1 MKYGKRS
8 GEDGI
13 GVWDADDPEDNGAV
27 DASRGGRGWEVGSRS
42 PDDPLLAIPSR
53 PCLGGPHS
61 AQRAGTQLEIAGLE
75 LKEKVIKHCTG
86 LVRGWL

>member
-8 GEDGI
+8 GEHSI
-13 GVWDADDPEDNGAV
+13 GVWDADDLEDNDAV
-27 DASRGGRGWEVGSRS
+27 DASRRGRGWEVGSGS

-53 PCLGGPHS
+53 LCLGGPHS
-61 AQRAGTQLEIAGLE
+61 VQMAGTQLEIAGLE
-75 LKEKVIKHCTG
+75 LEKVIKHCSG